1 MDTRQKLED
10 GLKDAMRS
18 GDQTAKNVIRLAL
31 TNLKFIEVDHGKQDE
46 SGVVA
51 LIHKE
56 IKMRQESIHEAE
68 KGERQDIIEKNE
80 IEIKFLE
87 TFLPKQISEAELRNM
102 VNEVIAQTGASS
114 MKDMGTVMKALST
127 RVQGQ
132 APNNLVSQIVKEL
145 LSK

>member
-18 GDQTAKNVIRLAL
+18 GDQTAKNVIRLVL

-114 MKDMGTVMKALST
+114 MKDMGTVMKALSA

>member
-1 MDTRQKLED
+1 METRQKLEN

-18 GDQTAKNVIRLAL
+18 GDETAKNVIRLVL

-56 IKMRQESIHEAE
+56 IKMRQESIREAE

-80 IEIKFLE
+80 NEIKFLE
-87 TFLPKQISEAELRNM
+87 TFLPEQLAESELREIIKEIISQ
-102 VNEVIAQTGASS
+102 VGASS
-114 MKDMGTVMKALST
+114 MKDMGAVMKSLSP
-127 RVQGQ
+127 RIQGK
-132 APNNLVSQIVKEL
+132 APNNVVSQMVKEML
-145 LSK
+145 AQ

>member
-18 GDQTAKNVIRLAL
+18 GDQTAKNVIRLVL

-46 SGVVA
+46 NGVVA

>member
-114 MKDMGTVMKALST
+114 MKDMGTVMKALSA

>member
-18 GDQTAKNVIRLAL
+18 GDQTAKNVIRLVL

>member
-1 MDTRQKLED
+1 
-10 GLKDAMRS
+10 
-18 GDQTAKNVIRLAL
+18 
-31 TNLKFIEVDHGKQDE
+31 
-46 SGVVA
+46 
-51 LIHKE
+51 
-56 IKMRQESIHEAE
+56 MRQESIHEAE

-114 MKDMGTVMKALST
+114 MKDMGTVMKALSA